1 MKALIGP
8 GLALVVAGG
17 LTGCAAAVVYEDKY
31 AQGDGWRKGTV
42 VEIGLGKELQRP
54 SFYDCRDE
62 TVGEASNVTYVT
74 IAFKRNGHP
83 YARTARLPAEP
94 KLQVGD
100 KVYVNFRDCTAA
112 QTGVVPVKLAPGLR
126 PLLSRKAG
134 QRART
139 LRSPL

>member
-112 QTGVVPVKLAPGLR
+112 IPK
-126 PLLSRKAG
+126 S
-134 QRART
+134 
-139 LRSPL
+139 SS